1 MGLKTSRAR
10 GDHRVSPDVD
20 GRRKERFGRYFP
32 RLFAYVRPWVGTD
45 AQARDVV
52 VEVFARAFAY
62 PEPIED
68 SDFAFVLFGLAR
80 EACAGA
86 TESGQKRDGGLT
98 GREREVMGLIFDAQM
113 PRCDVARLLGMDERA
128 VGATL
133 VHGLRKLRAS
143 MASTQALS
151 LNP

>member
-1 MGLKTSRAR
+1 MGLKTSRVR
-10 GDHRVSPDVD
+10 GDPRVSPDGD
-20 GRRKERFGRYFP
+20 GRRKERFGAYFP

-45 AQARDVV
+45 ARARDVV

-62 PEPIED
+62 PEPMED
-68 SDFAFVLFGLAR
+68 GEFAFVLFGLAR
-80 EACAGA
+80 EACAGD
-86 TESGQKRDGGLT
+86 TEGGQKHDGGLT

-113 PRCDVARLLGMDERA
+113 PQCDVARLLGVDERA
-128 VGATL
+128 VGAIL